1 MADVSREK
9 YMKIMGEIEELE
21 EQVDELQKKCDA
33 APAGGEDGLNEALQ
47 AAREKLESLNREL
60 QRVSDGCGRPQ
71 AR

>member
-9 YMKIMGEIEELE
+9 YMQMMGEIEELE
-21 EQVDELQKKCDA
+21 DQVDELQTKCGAASGSDAEQLKKELE
-33 APAGGEDGLNEALQ
+33 G
-47 AAREKLESLNREL
+47 AREKLETLNREL